1 MKNLKATP
9 SYYFMKLDK
18 NEILEFDMPWHVA
31 TLVKKRIMRLNYYW

>member
-31 TLVKKRIMRLNYYW
+31 TLVKKEL